1 MLFLGHEGMIPSG
14 GGKDGNRR
22 MKAKSISNDDI
33 LSMFQPIGEDDN
45 DLHLTRAEMS
55 RRIAINKAL
64 YALAKLSPEKRA
76 EVILN
81 EAKRRGLV

>member
-1 MLFLGHEGMIPSG
+1 
-14 GGKDGNRR
+14 

-33 LSMFQPIGEDDN
+33 LSMLQPIGEDDN

-55 RRIAINKAL
+55 RRIAINKL
-64 YALAKLSPEKRA
+64 LHSLAKLSPEKRA

-81 EAKRRGLV
+81 EAKRRSLI

>member
-1 MLFLGHEGMIPSG
+1 
-14 GGKDGNRR
+14 

-33 LSMFQPIGEDDN
+33 LSMLQPIGEDDN
-45 DLHLTRAEMS
+45 DLNLTRAEMS